1 MSNKRIFYA
10 SQSINLQ
17 PVSTG
22 TANPVNYRKASDY
35 VKYGD
40 GTNWVVPLGLQS
52 AGVSTTFN
60 SEPVSQLG
68 TLQIYAQ
75 TETSPEVEV
84 TLSKVLDGTAP
95 LYSICTAKVN
105 PDTTTSLESVNAD
118 LTQVASNMVNVRI
131 AVVSDTDSA
140 ATGNANHHTLCE
152 RMYLSSV
159 SFTFPVDGNATE
171 EVALVGTRKIWG
183 SSLTLPGNSSST
195 PYGNGTDAIVR
206 RQYIS
211 VTGTATAATRDE
223 NGRLDLA
230 NLPDASVLPAKL
242 PRYIINGVSQ
252 PHLQNITINA
262 SFNRENINELGFF
275 GPYYKYTTFPI
286 EVTSEFEV
294 IAVSGDLVAANDFE
308 YKDNNGNDA
317 STFDCTTQYTNLTN
331 EEIVV
336 KVCGITSNDSLYLD
350 LGKKNKLT
358 SVNHTGGDTGG
369 GNATITYSY
378 QTFNKLNVVPVGTYS
393 EYVTHDGSSSTT
405 ATLQNYNP

>member
-1 MSNKRIFYA
+1 
-10 SQSINLQ
+10 
-17 PVSTG
+17 
-22 TANPVNYRKASDY
+22 
-35 VKYGD
+35 
-40 GTNWVVPLGLQS
+40 
-52 AGVSTTFN
+52 
-60 SEPVSQLG
+60 
-68 TLQIYAQ
+68 
-75 TETSPEVEV
+75 
-84 TLSKVLDGTAP
+84 
-95 LYSICTAKVN
+95 
-105 PDTTTSLESVNAD
+105 
-118 LTQVASNMVNVRI
+118 MVNVRI

-195 PYGNGTDAIVR
+195 PYGTGTDAIVR

-211 VTGTATAATRDE
+211 VTGTATTATRDT
-223 NGRLDLA
+223 NGRLDLD
-230 NLPDASVLPAKL
+230 NLPNASVLPAKL
-242 PRYIINGVSQ
+242 PRHIINGVSQ

-308 YKDNNGNDA
+308 YKDNNDNDA
-317 STFDCTTQYTNLTN
+317 SAFDCTTQYTNLTN

-358 SVNHTGGDTGG
+358 SVNYTGGDTGG

-393 EYVTHDGSSSTT
+393 EYVTHDGTSSTT

>member
-22 TANPVNYRKASDY
+22 TANPINYRNPAHY

-40 GTNWVVPLGLQS
+40 GDSWVVPLGLQS

-84 TLSKVLDGTAP
+84 TLSKILDGTAP
-95 LYSICTAKVN
+95 LYSICTAKVDSSD
-105 PDTTTSLESVNAD
+105 DTILSSINAD
-118 LTQVASNMVNVRI
+118 LTQVATNMVNVRI
-131 AVVSDTDSA
+131 AVASDTGAA
-140 ATGNANHHTLCE
+140 ATGTANHHTLCE

-171 EVALVGTRKIWG
+171 EVTLVGTNKSWG
-183 SSLTLPGNSSST
+183 SSVTLPGDDTAT
-195 PYGNGTDAIVR
+195 PYGTGTDAIVR

-211 VTGTATAATRDE
+211 VTGTAAAATRDANE
-223 NGRLDLA
+223 RLDQSD
-230 NLPDASVLPAKL
+230 LPESSILPSGL
-242 PRYIINGVSQ
+242 PKHIINGVSQ
-252 PHLQNITINA
+252 PRLQNITINA
-262 SFNRENINELGFF
+262 NFNRENINELGFF
-275 GPYYKYTTFPI
+275 GPYYKYTTFPL

-294 IAVSGDLVAANDFE
+294 IAVSGDLVSANDFE
-308 YKDNNGNDA
+308 YRDNEGVDA
-317 STFDCTTQYTNLTN
+317 SAFDCTTKYTNLVN

-336 KVCGITSNDSLYLD
+336 KVCGITTNDSLYLD

-358 SVNHTGGDTGG
+358 SVNYTGGDTGG
-369 GNATITYSY
+369 GNATVTYSY
-378 QTFNKLNVVPVGTYS
+378 QTFNKLNVIPVGTYAD
-393 EYVTHDGSSSTT
+393 YVTHDGSTSTT
-405 ATLQNYNP
+405 ATLQNYNS

>member
-22 TANPVNYRKASDY
+22 TADPVDYRKESDY

-40 GTNWVVPLGLQS
+40 GTSWVVPLGLQS
-52 AGVSTTFN
+52 AGVSTKFN

-95 LYSICTAKVN
+95 LYSICTAKVD
-105 PDTTTSLESVNAD
+105 PDSTSSLNSVNAD
-118 LTQVASNMVNVRI
+118 LTQVSSNMVNVRI
-131 AVVSDTDSA
+131 AVVSDIDSA

-159 SFTFPVDGNATE
+159 AFTFPVDGNATE
-171 EVALVGTRKIWG
+171 EVTLVGTKKIWG

-195 PYGNGTDAIVR
+195 PYGTGTDAIVR

-211 VTGTATAATRDE
+211 VTGTATSANRDA
-223 NGRLDLA
+223 NGRLDLGD
-230 NLPDASVLPAKL
+230 LPNASVLPSKL
-242 PRYIINGVSQ
+242 PRHRINGVSQ

-308 YKDNNGNDA
+308 YKDNDGNDA
-317 STFDCTTQYTNLTN
+317 STFDCTTRYTNLTN

-358 SVNHTGGDTGG
+358 SVNYTGGDTGG

-378 QTFNKLNVVPVGTYS
+378 QTFNKLNVVPVGTYA
-393 EYVTHDGSSSTT
+393 EYVTHDGTNSTT

>member
-22 TANPVNYRKASDY
+22 TANPINYRDPAHYK
-35 VKYGD
+35 VYGS
-40 GTNWVVPLGLQS
+40 GSTWVVPLGLQS

-84 TLSKVLDGTAP
+84 TLSKILDGTAP
-95 LYSICTAKVN
+95 LYSICTAKVD
-105 PDTTTSLESVNAD
+105 PTDTSVLSSINAD
-118 LTQVASNMVNVRI
+118 LTQVATNMVNVRI
-131 AVVSDTDSA
+131 AVASDTGAA
-140 ATGNANHHTLCE
+140 ATGTTNHHTLCE

-171 EVALVGTRKIWG
+171 EVTLVGTNKSWG
-183 SSLTLPGNSSST
+183 SSVSLPGDDTGT
-195 PYGNGTDAIVR
+195 PYGTGTDAIVR

-211 VTGTATAATRDE
+211 VTGTATSATRDSSD
-223 NGRLDLA
+223 RIS
-230 NLPDASVLPAKL
+230 NLPDASILPVKL
-242 PRYIINGVSQ
+242 PRYVINGVSQ

-275 GPYYKYTTFPI
+275 GPYYKYTTFPL

-294 IAVSGDLVAANDFE
+294 IAVSGDLVSANDFE
-308 YKDNNGNDA
+308 YQDNEGNNA
-317 STFDCTTQYTNLTN
+317 SAFDCTTKYTNLVN

-358 SVNHTGGDTGG
+358 SVNYTGGDTGG
-369 GNATITYSY
+369 GNATMTYSY
-378 QTFNKLNVVPVGTYS
+378 QTFNKLNVIPVGSYAN
-393 EYVTHDGSSSTT
+393 YVTHDGTTSST
-405 ATLQNYNP
+405 ATLQNYNS

>member
-22 TANPVNYRKASDY
+22 TANPINYRNATHY

-40 GTNWVVPLGLQS
+40 GDSWVVPLGLQS

-84 TLSKVLDGTAP
+84 TLSKILDGTAP
-95 LYSICTAKVN
+95 LYSICTAKVD
-105 PDTTTSLESVNAD
+105 PSDDTILSSINAD
-118 LTQVASNMVNVRI
+118 LTQVATNMVNVRI
-131 AVVSDTDSA
+131 AVASDTGAA
-140 ATGNANHHTLCE
+140 ATGTAKHHTLCE

-171 EVALVGTRKIWG
+171 EVTLVGTNKSWG
-183 SSLTLPGNSSST
+183 SSVTLPGDDTAT
-195 PYGNGTDAIVR
+195 PYGTGTDAIVR

-211 VTGTATAATRDE
+211 VTGTATSATRDE
-223 NGRLDLA
+223 YDRIDQSD
-230 NLPDASVLPAKL
+230 LPDNSILPVKL
-242 PRYIINGVSQ
+242 PRYSINGVSQ
-252 PHLQNITINA
+252 PRLQNITVNA

-275 GPYYKYTTFPI
+275 GPYYKYTTFPL

-294 IAVSGDLVAANDFE
+294 IAVSGDLVNANDFE
-308 YKDNNGNDA
+308 YQDNEGNAA
-317 STFDCTTQYTNLTN
+317 SAFDCTTKYTNLAN
-331 EEIVV
+331 EEIVI
-336 KVCGITSNDSLYLD
+336 KVCGITTNDSLYLD

-358 SVNHTGGDTGG
+358 SVNYTGGDTGG

-378 QTFNKLNVVPVGTYS
+378 QTFNKLNVIPVGTYA
-393 EYVTHDGSSSTT
+393 EYVTHDGSTSTT
-405 ATLQNYNP
+405 ATLQNYNS

>member
-10 SQSINLQ
+10 SQSINIQ

-22 TANPVNYRKASDY
+22 TADPINYRDPTHYTQFGNGSS
-35 VKYGD
+35 
-40 GTNWVVPLGLQS
+40 WVVPLGLQS

-68 TLQIYAQ
+68 TLQVYSQ

-105 PDTTTSLESVNAD
+105 ESDTSELKSINAD
-118 LTQVASNMVNVRI
+118 ITEVSSNMVNVRI
-131 AVVSDTDSA
+131 AVTKDTGAA
-140 ATGNANHHTLCE
+140 ATGTANYYTLCE

-171 EVALVGTRKIWG
+171 EITLVGTNKSWNSG
-183 SSLTLPGNSSST
+183 PLTLPGDNNGT
-195 PYGNGTDAIVR
+195 PYGTGTEAVVS

-211 VTGTATAATRDE
+211 VTGTDTAATRDS
-223 NGRLDLA
+223 NGKISVNPANSILPTRL
-230 NLPDASVLPAKL
+230 PK
-242 PRYIINGVSQ
+242 YIINGVSQ

-262 SFNRENINELGFF
+262 NFNRENINELGFF
-275 GPYYKYTTFPI
+275 GPYYKYTSFPL

-294 IAVSGDLVAANDFE
+294 IAVSGDLVSANDFE
-308 YKDNNGNDA
+308 YKDNEGNDMT
-317 STFDCTTQYTNLTN
+317 TFSCTTKYDNVKD

-336 KVCGITSNDSLYLD
+336 KVCGNIAGSNLYLD

-358 SVNHTGGDTGG
+358 SVNYTGGDTGG
-369 GNATITYSY
+369 GNATVTYSY
-378 QTFNKLNVVPVGTYS
+378 QTFNKFNVIPEGSYAD
-393 EYVTHDGSSSTT
+393 YVTHDGTSSSTE
-405 ATLQNYNP
+405 TLANY

>member
-22 TANPVNYRKASDY
+22 TADPVNYRKESDY

-195 PYGNGTDAIVR
+195 PYGTGTDAIVR

-211 VTGTATAATRDE
+211 VTGTATTATRDD

-230 NLPDASVLPAKL
+230 NLPNASVLPAKL
-242 PRYIINGVSQ
+242 PRHIINGVSQ

-336 KVCGITSNDSLYLD
+336 KVCGITPNDSLYLD

-358 SVNHTGGDTGG
+358 SVNYTGGDTGG

>member
-22 TANPVNYRKASDY
+22 TADPVNYRKESDY

-40 GTNWVVPLGLQS
+40 GTSWVVPLGLQS
-52 AGVSTTFN
+52 AGVSTKFN

-105 PDTTTSLESVNAD
+105 PDFTTSLESVNAD

-159 SFTFPVDGNATE
+159 SFTFPVDGNAKE
-171 EVALVGTRKIWG
+171 EVTLVGTKKIWG

-211 VTGTATAATRDE
+211 VTGTATSAIRDE
-223 NGRLDLA
+223 KGRLDLTD
-230 NLPDASVLPAKL
+230 LPNASVLPAKL
-242 PRYIINGVSQ
+242 PRHIINGVSQ

-317 STFDCTTQYTNLTN
+317 SAFDCTTRYTNLTN

-358 SVNHTGGDTGG
+358 SVNYTGGDTGG

>member
-1 MSNKRIFYA
+1 MPNKRIFYA

-22 TANPVNYRKASDY
+22 TANPVNYRNSTHY
-35 VKYGD
+35 IKYEDGD
-40 GTNWVVPLGLQS
+40 DWVVPLGLQS

-84 TLSKVLDGTAP
+84 TLSKILDGTAP
-95 LYSICTAKVN
+95 LYSICTAKVD
-105 PDTTTSLESVNAD
+105 PADDTILSSINAD
-118 LTQVASNMVNVRI
+118 LTQVATNMVNVRI
-131 AVVSDTDSA
+131 AVASDTGSA
-140 ATGNANHHTLCE
+140 ATGTANHHTLCE

-171 EVALVGTRKIWG
+171 EVTLVGTNKSWG
-183 SSLTLPGNSSST
+183 TSVTLPGDAAST
-195 PYGNGTDAIVR
+195 PYGTGTDAIVR

-211 VTGTATAATRDE
+211 VTGSVTAATRDGSDRITSVP
-223 NGRLDLA
+223 N
-230 NLPDASVLPAKL
+230 NSILPVSL
-242 PRYIINGVSQ
+242 PRYDVRGDGILQ
-252 PHLQNITINA
+252 PHLQNITVNA
-262 SFNRENINELGFF
+262 NFNRENINELGFF
-275 GPYYKYTTFPI
+275 GPYYKYTTFPL

-308 YKDNNGNDA
+308 YKDNDGNDA
-317 STFDCTTQYTNLTN
+317 SSFSCSTKYTNLKN

-336 KVCGITSNDSLYLD
+336 KICGNTTNDSLYLD

-358 SVNHTGGDTGG
+358 SVNYTGGDTGG

-378 QTFNKLNVVPVGTYS
+378 QTFNKLNVIPVGTYAD
-393 EYVTHDGSSSTT
+393 YVTHDGTTSTT
-405 ATLQNYNP
+405 ATLQNYNS

>member
-10 SQSINLQ
+10 SQSINIQ

-22 TANPVNYRKASDY
+22 SNNPINYRDPTHYKQ
-35 VKYGD
+35 YGD
-40 GTNWVVPLGLQS
+40 GSSWVVPLGLQS
-52 AGVSTTFN
+52 AGVSTKFN

-84 TLSKVLDGTAP
+84 TLSKILDGTAP

-105 PDTTTSLESVNAD
+105 PDDTSVLESIDAD
-118 LTQVASNMVNVRI
+118 LTQVATNMVNVRI
-131 AVVSDTDSA
+131 AVASDTGSA
-140 ATGNANHHTLCE
+140 ATGTANHYTLCE

-171 EVALVGTRKIWG
+171 EVTLVGTNKSWG
-183 SSLTLPGNSSST
+183 SSVTLPGDNTGT
-195 PYGNGTDAIVR
+195 PYGTGTDAIVR

-211 VTGTATAATRDE
+211 VTGTGTSTTRDSS
-223 NGRLDLA
+223 NRIST
-230 NLPDASVLPAKL
+230 LPDASVLPVNL
-242 PRYIINGVSQ
+242 PRYVINGVSQ
-252 PHLQNITINA
+252 PHLQNIKVNA

-275 GPYYKYTTFPI
+275 GPYYKYTTFPL

-308 YKDNNGNDA
+308 YRDNEGNDA
-317 STFDCTTQYTNLTN
+317 SSFDCTTKYTNLTN

-336 KVCGITSNDSLYLD
+336 KICGITTNDSLYLD

-358 SVNHTGGDTGG
+358 SVNYTGGDTGG

-378 QTFNKLNVVPVGTYS
+378 QTFNKLNVIPVGSYAD
-393 EYVTHDGSSSTT
+393 YVTHDGSTSTT
-405 ATLQNYNP
+405 ATLQNYNS